1 MTDSISSRANLG
13 IWYGYFCI
21 FVHSQFCS
29 PFYSSL
35 VPGVLLL
42 PSELIPDNPSVVSIE
57 RTSLNRSGPTVLFN
71 LLQSSPEV
79 MGQTMYRKHSFK
91 NQLQNIK
98 FHPIV
103 IKFLSQRAKDRT
115 RNNRKK
121 KCSMVF

>member
-35 VPGVLLL
+35 VLLL
-42 PSELIPDNPSVVSIE
+42 PSALIPLKD
-57 RTSLNRSGPTVLFN
+57 SLNRSGPTVLFN

-115 RNNRKK
+115 
-121 KCSMVF
+121 